1 MGRSLPARLGRF
13 NALPLQGTLFRR
25 SPMAVMDST
34 SDPSAHTT
42 IVLVGLMGAGKSSVG
57 RRLAARLGCP
67 FVDADSEIETEAGQ
81 TISEIFAQH
90 GEAHFRRL
98 ERRVIGRLLAE
109 RGQVLAIGG
118 GAFMDSETR
127 ALIAA
132 SAVSVWLR
140 AVLKILLPRV
150 MRRDN
155 RPLLKQGDPCEV
167 LARLIV
173 ERYPIYA
180 EADITV
186 DSTGGPHEVVV
197 RDIIQALEEVR

>member
-13 NALPLQGTLFRR
+13 NALPLQGTLVRR

-57 RRLAARLGCP
+57 RRLATRLGCP

-90 GEAHFRRL
+90 GEAYFRRL

-118 GAFMDSETR
+118 GAFMDSEIR

-132 SAVSVWLR
+132 GAVSVWLR
-140 AVLKILLPRV
+140 AALEILLPRV

-155 RPLLKQGDPCEV
+155 RPLLKQGDPCEI

-197 RDIIQALEEVR
+197 RDIMQALEEVR